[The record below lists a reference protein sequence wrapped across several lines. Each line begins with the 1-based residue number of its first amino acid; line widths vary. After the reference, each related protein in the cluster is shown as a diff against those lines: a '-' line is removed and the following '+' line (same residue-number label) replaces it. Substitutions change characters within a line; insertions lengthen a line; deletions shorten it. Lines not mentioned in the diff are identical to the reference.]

1 MFGHSAFRILPH
13 FMVQGVE
20 GLTITALQTRMLRKR
35 DNHMKKTILVA
46 LAATMAVGACTTDPY
61 TGEQKISNTVG
72 GATLG
77 ALAGAGVGLLAGGD
91 DRRNALI
98 GAGIGAL
105 AGGAVGSVMDRNEA
119 ELRAQLQ
126 GTGVSV
132 TRVGD
137 RIVLNM
143 PSDITFATDQD
154 AVKSQFYPVLNS
166 VALVLR
172 KYNQTI
178 VDVYGYTDS
187 TGDDTYNY
195 NLSQRRALAVA
206 NYLSGQGV
214 DSRRFAVTGFGE
226 TRPIADNNSPAGRAQ
241 NRRVEIQLSPLT

>member
-1 MFGHSAFRILPH
+1 
-13 FMVQGVE
+13 
-20 GLTITALQTRMLRKR
+20 
-35 DNHMKKTILVA
+35 MKKTVLVA
-46 LAATMAVGACTTDPY
+46 LAATLAVTACTTTDPY
-61 TGEQKISNTVG
+61 TGEQKVSNTAG
-72 GATLG
+72 GAALG

-105 AGGAVGSVMDRNEA
+105 AGGAIGNVMDRNEA

-154 AVKSQFYPVLNS
+154 SVKPQFYPVLNS
-166 VALVLR
+166 VGLVLEEI
-172 KYNQTI
+172 QP
-178 VDVYGYTDS
+178 DH
-187 TGDDTYNY
+187 
-195 NLSQRRALAVA
+195 RRRLRLYRFDRRRHLQLQPVA
-206 NYLSGQGV
+206 APRA
-214 DSRRFAVTGFGE
+214 RRSPTTCRGRASI
-226 TRPIADNNSPAGRAQ
+226 PAASPSPASARPGRSPTTA
-241 NRRVEIQLSPLT
+241 RRPAAPRTAASRSSCRR

>member
-1 MFGHSAFRILPH
+1 
-13 FMVQGVE
+13 
-20 GLTITALQTRMLRKR
+20 
-35 DNHMKKTILVA
+35 
-46 LAATMAVGACTTDPY
+46 
-61 TGEQKISNTVG
+61 
-72 GATLG
+72 
-77 ALAGAGVGLLAGGD
+77 
-91 DRRNALI
+91 
-98 GAGIGAL
+98 
-105 AGGAVGSVMDRNEA
+105 MDQNEA
-119 ELRAQLQ
+119 ELRRQLE

-154 AVKSQFYPVLNS
+154 SIKSQFYPVLNS
-166 VALVLR
+166 VALVL
-172 KYNQTI
+172 KKFNQTI
-178 VDVYGYTDS
+178 VDVYGHTDS

-195 NLSQRRALAVA
+195 NLSQRRALSVA

-226 TRPIADNNSPAGRAQ
+226 TKPIASNNTPAGRAL